1 MLGLK
6 RITLKV
12 RVDRSAGNR
21 QLPTPTAG
29 SNVDIPREVVG
40 ADGMPNTHHETPP
53 RSLHGAFRLSVPS
66 VGTSEVGSG
75 SRGGDRVDLLVELY
89 RGDGQSVSFPWP

>member
-29 SNVDIPREVVG
+29 SNVDIPTEVVG
-40 ADGMPNTHHETPP
+40 TDGMPNIPIMKHLLDLFMVHFGCQFPLLEH
-53 RSLHGAFRLSVPS
+53 RRLEADLEAGIASIFLLNCIAA
-66 VGTSEVGSG
+66 TA
-75 SRGGDRVDLLVELY
+75 SR
-89 RGDGQSVSFPWP
+89 